1 MDWTWPGRIHRFS
14 IVSAS
19 PVPELWSR
27 STFSSA
33 TPTASCEQTVFP
45 ITGKEAQLCYW
56 EQLVALIRLWTVR
69 ESKKELRKREMA
81 RRGKQL
87 HPAVRAS
94 LCTSSVNGLPLL
106 ACFDATSSGP
116 LSSCNSIRR
125 CFQDRHYQSG
135 SYQATPQPPPSC
147 TTLLK
152 NAYALTVQPQHL
164 PATLLIPFHP
174 CSRPIKLDT
183 LVPVHPNLWPI
194 SPSADWSNSN
204 YYPNPNYNLLPY
216 SAPPIMA
223 MQPLQ
228 VSKSFNSNAGMENR
242 KSILLD
248 EEENSIIFGLLG
260 RKCLV
265 SYFIFIC

>member
-1 MDWTWPGRIHRFS
+1 MGFPFPFWLVLIP
-14 IVSAS
+14 
-19 PVPELWSR
+19 L
-27 STFSSA
+27 
-33 TPTASCEQTVFP
+33 ASCQ
-45 ITGKEAQLCYW
+45 
-56 EQLVALIRLWTVR
+56 
-69 ESKKELRKREMA
+69 
-81 RRGKQL
+81 
-87 HPAVRAS
+87 
-94 LCTSSVNGLPLL
+94 LPL
-106 ACFDATSSGP
+106 T
-116 LSSCNSIRR
+116 SCNSIRR
-125 CFQDRHYQSG
+125 CFEDRH
-135 SYQATPQPPPSC
+135 YQATPQPPPPC

-152 NAYALTVQPQHL
+152 DAYFLPVQRQHL
-164 PATLLIPFHP
+164 RASLLIPFDP

-183 LVPVHPNLWPI
+183 LVPVHPNLWSI

-265 SYFIFIC
+265 SYFICIS